1 MIGYIFLERKV
12 KGFMK
17 KKMIVLLAV
26 LCAVSLVG
34 GCGNKKDSG
43 TEQEDTGDT
52 NVSDV
57 QTGEVS
63 YDVEQCVKL
72 GEYKG
77 LELTLGSYEVMDED
91 VRSDIESTL
100 ASYPA
105 YEDTDKTTVEEGD
118 VVNIDYEGLK
128 DGVAFDG
135 GTAQGANLEIG
146 SDSFID
152 GFEDGLIGKKVG
164 EKVALN
170 LTFPEQY
177 QNEELAGQA
186 VVFNVTINK
195 IVEEKYMTYDTVTDE
210 FVADN
215 FISEGYQTVDDM
227 KKGVRE
233 KLESNNETNKMTDT
247 QNAVFDKLRETCTVT
262 LPDGLLD
269 QKIQE
274 YMEQFESNLK
284 NSYNMELADYLSSTG
299 TTEDD
304 FNAQVHQYIEDSLT
318 NQLIMEAIA
327 KKENIEADEEGFA
340 EYKQGIITDYGY
352 ESEDA
357 LMEQYGEDY
366 VKNAYVSDKAMQYVI
381 DNAKVTYSSTPADD
395 AAADGGEASDG
406 TDVNHDSNVSHDNEQ
421 NHNDEENHNN
431 HDSGTE

>member
-1 MIGYIFLERKV
+1 
-12 KGFMK
+12 MK
-17 KKMIVLLAV
+17 KKMMVLLAAV
-26 LCAVSLVG
+26 CAVSLIG

-43 TEQEDTGDT
+43 AEQENTGDT
-52 NVSDV
+52 NTSDE
-57 QTGEVS
+57 QTGATS

-77 LELTLGSYEVMDED
+77 LELTLGSYEVTDAD
-91 VRSDIESTL
+91 VKSDIESTL

-128 DGVAFDG
+128 DGVAFEG

-164 EKVALN
+164 EKVALD

-210 FVADN
+210 FVASN
-215 FISEGYQTVDDM
+215 FVSEGYQTVDDM

-233 KLESNNETNKMTDT
+233 KLESNNATNKQTDT

-269 QKIQE
+269 QRIAE

-299 TTEDD
+299 STEDE
-304 FNAQVHQYIEDSLT
+304 FNAQVRQYIEDSLT

-357 LMEQYGEDY
+357 LMQQYGEDY
-366 VKNAYVSDKAMQYVI
+366 VKNAYISDKAMQYVI
-381 DNAKVTYSSTPADD
+381 DNAKVTYSSN
-395 AAADGGEASDG
+395 S
-406 TDVNHDSNVSHDNEQ
+406 TDVNHDSDVSHDEEV

-431 HDSGTE
+431 HDDHDSGVE

>member
-1 MIGYIFLERKV
+1 
-12 KGFMK
+12 MK
-17 KKMIVLLAV
+17 KKMIILLAA

-52 NVSDV
+52 NVSDA

-77 LELTLGSYEVMDED
+77 LELTLGSYEVTDED

>member
-1 MIGYIFLERKV
+1 
-12 KGFMK
+12 MK

-269 QKIQE
+269 QRIQE

-357 LMEQYGEDY
+357 LMGQYGEDY

>member
-1 MIGYIFLERKV
+1 
-12 KGFMK
+12 MK

-269 QKIQE
+269 QRIQE

-357 LMEQYGEDY
+357 LMGQYGEDY

-381 DNAKVTYSSTPADD
+381 DNAKVTYSSAPADD
-395 AAADGGEASDG
+395 AAADGGRG
-406 TDVNHDSNVSHDNEQ
+406 Q
-421 NHNDEENHNN
+421 
-431 HDSGTE
+431 

>member
-1 MIGYIFLERKV
+1 
-12 KGFMK
+12 MK

>member
-269 QKIQE
+269 QRIQE

-357 LMEQYGEDY
+357 LMGQYGEDY

-381 DNAKVTYSSTPADD
+381 DNAKVTYSSAPADD

>member
-1 MIGYIFLERKV
+1 
-12 KGFMK
+12 MK

-269 QKIQE
+269 QRIQE

-357 LMEQYGEDY
+357 LMGQYGEDY

-381 DNAKVTYSSTPADD
+381 DNAKVTYSSAPADD